1 MACDLLSKWLVHYD
15 PIHRGYTVAGM
26 ANGVTATN
34 GWSFPRMS
42 GGYNLYRGQGV
53 GAPID
58 PANPVGA
65 AGASAAS
72 ISNFSWRPHRTE
84 DTYGYVVAAIGG
96 GGVESAPSHP
106 TRIAEFDVTGGLIGL
121 RPNSPTGLTV
131 TPLAAGRFELGWI
144 YISEGQEAA
153 PSLFRVYTDN
163 ASGPVDYQNAIG
175 SVSYVRGKI
184 HYTFTTAPYDQDA
197 RYTFAVRAE
206 SSEGVQD
213 GNLVQ
218 RIGWTDRQAPEAHP
232 LVTLS
237 CVED

>member
-1 MACDLLSKWLVHYD
+1 MACDLLSKWLIHYD
-15 PIHRGYTVAGM
+15 SIHRGYTPAGI

-34 GWSFPRMS
+34 GWSFPRMN
-42 GGYNLYRGQGV
+42 GGYNLYRAQGV

-58 PANPVGA
+58 LANPVGS

-72 ISNFSWRPHRTE
+72 ISNFSWRSHRAE
-84 DTYGYVVAAIGG
+84 DTYGYAVSSIGG
-96 GGVESAPSHP
+96 GGVESGLSHP

-121 RPNSPTGLTV
+121 GPNSPAGLTV
-131 TPLAAGRFELGWI
+131 TPLAAGRFELHWI

-153 PSLFRVYTDN
+153 PSLFRVYTND

-175 SVSYVRGKI
+175 SVSYAAGKM
-184 HYTFTTAPYDQDA
+184 HYAFTTAPYDQDA

-206 SSEGVQD
+206 SSGGVQD
-213 GNLVQ
+213 ANLVEQ
-218 RIGWTDRQAPEAHP
+218 IGWTDRQAPATHP